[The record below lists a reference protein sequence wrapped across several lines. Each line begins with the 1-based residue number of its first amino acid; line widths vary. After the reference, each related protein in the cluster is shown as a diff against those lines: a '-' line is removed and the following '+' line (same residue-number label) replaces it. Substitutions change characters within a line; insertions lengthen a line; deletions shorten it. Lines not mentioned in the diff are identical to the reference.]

1 MLGAE
6 GVKQLQ
12 SQNPEAVQQS
22 VPQAPVERDNFAPDN
37 AVLNLQVAQL
47 LGLASLEAG
56 RYSQEI
62 TDAIEW
68 AKANGAKSLDD
79 ILYEIRF
86 LSNRLGNNPNEK
98 KIKTISR
105 YIFLANER
113 NRLNTEMERLQTL

>member
-12 SQNPEAVQQS
+12 EQQPQIFEQPEVNTGTR
-22 VPQAPVERDNFAPDN
+22 ENFAPDN
-37 AVLNLQVAQL
+37 TLVTMQVAQL
-47 LGLASLEAG
+47 LGLASMEAG

-68 AKANGAKSLDD
+68 AKSNGAKTMED
-79 ILYEIRF
+79 ILYEIRY

-105 YIFLANER
+105 YIFLASKR
-113 NRLNTEMERLQTL
+113 NRLNTELERMQTL

>member
-12 SQNPEAVQQS
+12 SQE
-22 VPQAPVERDNFAPDN
+22 PQAFQQPVNEPQVSENFAPDS
-37 AVLNLQVAQL
+37 AILNMQVAQI
-47 LGLASLEAG
+47 LGLASLETG

-68 AKANGAKSLDD
+68 AKSNGAKTLDD
-79 ILYEIRF
+79 ILYEIRY

-105 YIFLANER
+105 YIFLSSER
-113 NRLNTEMERLQTL
+113 SRLNTEIERMQGL